1 MEIVNGL
8 KILKILFILHLPPPV
23 HGASMMGKYLHDS
36 KLINETFECKY
47 INLTTAKSLQ
57 DIGKNSINKLW
68 TFIRLLTKII
78 KNTITFKPQLVY
90 VTPNACGGAFYKDF
104 IVVQLLKLFRHKVIT
119 HYHNKG
125 VSTRQDHWLDNLL
138 YKYFFKE
145 IKVILLSKNLY
156 KDVCKYV
163 DFKDVFICP
172 NGIPE
177 TLMKEMP
184 TERHNN
190 EIHLLFLSNLL
201 ISKGILLLLDACKIL
216 KEKGFSFTC
225 DFIGGET
232 TEIDAWS
239 FNENVRKRGLD
250 KIASY
255 RGKKYGKNKSQFF
268 KNADIFVFPTSYPN
282 ECFPLVLLEAMEYSL
297 PCISTNEGGIA
308 NIIEDGK
315 TGYIIPQNDATAL
328 AEKIE
333 YLILHHEERNA
344 MGERG
349 REKFKREFVLERFE
363 KRMKDIINNA
373 INRP

>member
-1 MEIVNGL
+1 MF
-8 KILKILFILHLPPPV
+8 KILFILPLPPPV
-23 HGASMMGKYLHDS
+23 HGASMMWKYLHDS

-239 FNENVRKRGLD
+239 FNENVLKRGLD

-255 RGKKYGKNKSQFF
+255 RGKKYGKNKSHFF

-282 ECFPLVLLEAMEYSL
+282 ECFPLVLLEAME
-297 PCISTNEGGIA
+297 
-308 NIIEDGK
+308 
-315 TGYIIPQNDATAL
+315 
-328 AEKIE
+328 
-333 YLILHHEERNA
+333 
-344 MGERG
+344 
-349 REKFKREFVLERFE
+349 
-363 KRMKDIINNA
+363 
-373 INRP
+373 

>member
-1 MEIVNGL
+1 MF
-8 KILKILFILHLPPPV
+8 KILFILHLPPPV

-57 DIGKNSINKLW
+57 DIGKNSIDKLW

-104 IVVQLLKLFRHKVIT
+104 IVVQLLKLFRHKVII

-125 VSTRQDHWLDNLL
+125 VSTRQDHRLDNLL

-216 KEKGFSFTC
+216 KEKGFSFIC

-255 RGKKYGKNKSQFF
+255 RGKKYGEDKSQFF